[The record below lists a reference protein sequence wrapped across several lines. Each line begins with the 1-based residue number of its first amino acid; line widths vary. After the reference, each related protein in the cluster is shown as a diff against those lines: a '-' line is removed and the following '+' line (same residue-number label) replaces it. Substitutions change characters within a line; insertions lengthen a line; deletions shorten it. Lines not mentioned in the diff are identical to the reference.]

1 MPKNIKLHAPAPRGV
16 RGAPSNRAVAKI
28 LGVIASATKPVMVL
42 GSQTLAMADKVN
54 QIQAAVQKLGI
65 PVFLSGM
72 GRGLMGKSN
81 PLQCRHNRRSALK
94 EADLVIL
101 CGVPMDFRLEY
112 GQGVPRRTKI
122 ISINVDKHDLYLN
135 RWPTYPVLADPALVL
150 LKLAEVAPSGLAVAW
165 QDWQQHLMASDMK
178 REKEIDE
185 HATVKTDLLNPVHF
199 CRKLDEVIGDN
210 AILIGDGGDF
220 VGTCAYTVKPRGP
233 LGWLDPGPYGTLG
246 IGMGFAIGAKC
257 VLPDKE
263 IWVLFGDGAAGY
275 SLMEFDTLSRLGIPV
290 IAVIGNDA
298 CWRQI
303 ERDQVEVFHD
313 DVGCALAY
321 TKYDEVA
328 KALGAEGFTI
338 EKPEDIVPTLTKAR
352 ELYAQGKSVVIN
364 AKLSKHD
371 FRKGSISL

>member
-1 MPKNIKLHAPAPRGV
+1 MI
-16 RGAPSNRAVAKI
+16 
-28 LGVIASATKPVMVL
+28 L
-42 GSQTLAMADKVN
+42 GSQTMAMADRVN
-54 QIQAAVQKLGI
+54 EIQAAVQKLGV

-72 GRGLMGKSN
+72 GRGLLGKSSD
-81 PLQCRHNRRSALK
+81 LQCRHNRRSALK

-101 CGVPMDFRLEY
+101 VGVPMDFRLEY
-112 GQGVPRRTKI
+112 GQGIPRRTSI
-122 ISINVDKHDLYLN
+122 ASINIDKHDLYLN
-135 RWPTYPVLADPALVL
+135 RWPTYPVLADPGLFL
-150 LKLAEVAPSGLAVAW
+150 LQLAEKATTDLSAPWTEWKAKL
-165 QDWQQHLMASDMK
+165 HASDAQ
-178 REKEIDE
+178 REKEIDA
-185 HATVKTDLLNPVHF
+185 HAEVKTDLLNPVHF

-210 AILIGDGGDF
+210 AILVGDGGDF

-233 LGWLDPGPYGTLG
+233 LSWLDPGPYGTLG

-257 VLPDKE
+257 VMPEKE

-275 SLMEFDTLSRLGIPV
+275 SLIEYDTLTRLGIPV

-303 ERDQVEVFHD
+303 ERDQVDVFHD

-321 TKYDEVA
+321 TKYDEVGI
-328 KALGAEGFTI
+328 ALGAEGFTI
-338 EKPEDIVPTLTKAR
+338 ERAEDIVPTLKRAR